1 MPWALLISF
10 AIGALCAARIPVLHF
25 TVLVAAV
32 MGAYASIGIATAS
45 PALNTVLWAAI
56 YAVMLEAGYM
66 FSHLLYYLIV
76 VKVIKRDA
84 KKPSSELRS
93 RTSPD

>member
-25 TVLVAAV
+25 TILVSAV
-32 MGAYASIGIATAS
+32 MIAYSVIGIASGGAIMDTF
-45 PALNTVLWAAI
+45 LWCAA
-56 YAVMLEAGYM
+56 YAVLLEAGYM
-66 FSHLLYYLIV
+66 FSHLLYYMIV
-76 VKVIKRDA
+76 AKAAKRDGEEPA
-84 KKPSSELRS
+84 SKLRS

>member
-10 AIGALCAARIPVLHF
+10 VVGALCAARIPVLHF
-25 TVLVAAV
+25 TILVLAV
-32 MGAYASIGIATAS
+32 MIAYAFIGTSSGGGVIDR
-45 PALNTVLWAAI
+45 VLSCAA
-56 YAVMLEAGYM
+56 YAVLLEAGYM

-76 VKVIKRDA
+76 AKLIKRDNKA
-84 KKPSSELRS
+84 SKLQS